1 MIGTDANYVALVASV
16 LSGQTWD
23 YYVHALPLAI
33 GLQLRNAALH
43 AQGSDIVPPGRSAE
57 AKGRE
62 ILGDH
67 IGEWT
72 GAK

>member
-1 MIGTDANYVALVASV
+1 VSLVASV
-16 LSGQTWD
+16 LPGQGWD
-23 YYVHALPLAI
+23 YYVSELPLAI

-67 IGEWT
+67 IKDWT
-72 GAK
+72 G

>member
-16 LSGQTWD
+16 LAGQTWD
-23 YYVHALPLAI
+23 YYVSDLPLAI
-33 GLQLRNAALH
+33 GLQLRNAALY
-43 AQGSDIVPPGRSAE
+43 AQGSDIVPPGRTAE

-67 IGEWT
+67 IEDWMS
-72 GAK
+72 

>member
-1 MIGTDANYVALVASV
+1 MIGSDANYVALVASV
-16 LSGQTWD
+16 LGGQDWH
-23 YYVHALPLAI
+23 YYAHVLPLAI

-62 ILGDH
+62 ILGDY
-67 IGEWT
+67 IAEWAGE
-72 GAK
+72 K